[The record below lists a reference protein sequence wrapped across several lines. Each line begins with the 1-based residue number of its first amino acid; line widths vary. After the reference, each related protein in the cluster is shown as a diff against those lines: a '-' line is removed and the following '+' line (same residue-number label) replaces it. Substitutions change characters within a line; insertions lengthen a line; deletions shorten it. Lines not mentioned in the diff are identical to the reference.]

1 MSYEQKRSAIC
12 EMVDN
17 LYGDDGMAVLN
28 LMLDYMTGNDWEHLY
43 NRLEH
48 DGAFNNED

>member
-17 LYGDDGMAVLN
+17 LYGGDGMAVLN
-28 LMLDYMTGNDWEHLY
+28 LMLDYMDGGDWADLY
-43 NRLEH
+43 GRLER
-48 DGAFNNED
+48 DGVF

>member
-1 MSYEQKRSAIC
+1 MAF
-12 EMVDN
+12 
-17 LYGDDGMAVLN
+17 YGGNGMAVLN

>member
-12 EMVDN
+12 QMVDC
-17 LYGDDGMAVLN
+17 LYGGDGMAVLN

-43 NRLEH
+43 NRLER
-48 DGAFNNED
+48 DGAFETED